1 MLVPVENEDHSFR
14 QVKAGTSHEPV
25 LSFAF
30 RAGHISGYFAAVNP
44 KHHLVQA
51 VGAAR
56 EGERQDYGRQ
66 HPARRRTTLST
77 PPLPSTHSAWTI
89 HPFRYSPSGCVDAT
103 GWSRSACNSWRS
115 LTFRPALRPASTTT
129 SRNIGLS
136 TAPEHENRKANPP
149 GARIRMHC
157 LKKGKISLKRP

>member
-66 HPARRRTTLST
+66 HPACRQHNPVHAALAFNSFSMNHPSLQILPFGMRRRHGVVQVRVQLLEE
-77 PPLPSTHSAWTI
+77 PDV
-89 HPFRYSPSGCVDAT
+89 SPS
-103 GWSRSACNSWRS
+103 
-115 LTFRPALRPASTTT
+115 PAP
-129 SRNIGLS
+129 GFHHDV
-136 TAPEHENRKANPP
+136 PEH
-149 GARIRMHC
+149 
-157 LKKGKISLKRP
+157 RPVHRPRA